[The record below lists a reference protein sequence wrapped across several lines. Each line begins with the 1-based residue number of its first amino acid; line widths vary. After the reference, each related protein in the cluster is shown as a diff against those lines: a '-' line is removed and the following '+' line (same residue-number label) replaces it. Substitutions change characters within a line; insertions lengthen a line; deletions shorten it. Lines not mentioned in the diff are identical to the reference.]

1 MVLTLIGGVGLF
13 LVGMTM
19 LTDGLKVAAGSALR
33 TILARFTRNRFSA
46 VASGALVTAVV
57 QSSSATTLA
66 TIGFVSAGLL
76 TFPQAI
82 GVIFGANV
90 GTTSTGWLVSLI
102 GFKVQMSALAF
113 PLIGAGALLMLLTD
127 GSKAAAGRAVAGF
140 GLIFVGID
148 FMQEAMASF
157 ADDIDL
163 GSFRG
168 DTIHGRLLLVLVG
181 VVMTVV
187 MQSSSAAVAT
197 TLTALNAGAI
207 NLDEAAALVIGQN
220 MGTTVTAG
228 VAAIGASVAARRTAV
243 AHVLF
248 NGVTG
253 VVALAALPLF
263 IDIADGLDD
272 SNDPAIS
279 LAAFHTVFNVAGVV
293 LLLPVIG
300 RFSRLVERLV
310 PEREPNL
317 AGYLDDTVLDIPQ
330 IAIDAARRTALR
342 IGEASLSTLE
352 DVLAGRN
359 HTPVGADVVV
369 ALEELQRFASRISAS
384 TEEDQERYLAVL
396 HAIDH
401 LHQLVLLAQQPPPPE
416 GIAAFPDQRQQLFQ
430 LVSEIRAWMSG
441 RIAEPPLET
450 AAGIARELAEWRA
463 QRRRELLEE
472 TARTAEDES
481 LVEHVSRGLGDWR
494 ARLRRRTVKREPAAE
509 IATGGLI
516 EQLDAMVWLSRAA
529 HHSWRFIRHLEVAGG
544 AEGEPEGRVHF
555 DPS

>member
-19 LTDGLKVAAGSALR
+19 LTEGLKVAAGAALR

-46 VASGALVTAVV
+46 VASGAFVTAVV

-90 GTTSTGWLVSLI
+90 GTTSTGWLVSLV

-127 GSKAAAGRAVAGF
+127 GSRAAAGKAIAGF

-168 DTIHGRLLLVLVG
+168 DTIQGRLLLVLVG
-181 VVMTVV
+181 VAMTVV

-253 VVALAALPLF
+253 VVALVALPFF

-272 SNDPAIS
+272 SNDPAVS

-317 AGYLDDTVLDIPQ
+317 AGYLDDTVLDVPQ

-352 DVLAGRN
+352 ESLRGNHVEAG
-359 HTPVGADVVV
+359 PEVAV

-384 TEEDQERYLAVL
+384 TDEDRERYLAVL

-416 GIAAFPDQRQQLFQ
+416 GVAAFPEQRQQVLD
-430 LVSEIRAWMSG
+430 LVSGIRAWMSG
-441 RIAEPPLET
+441 RIAEPPLEL
-450 AAGIARELAEWRA
+450 AAALAKELAEWRA

-472 TARTAEDES
+472 KARAAEDES
-481 LVEHVSRGLGDWR
+481 LVGHVSRGLGDWR
-494 ARLRRRTVKREPAAE
+494 ERLLRRPAKKEPE
-509 IATGGLI
+509 VEPATGGLI
-516 EQLDAMVWLSRAA
+516 EQLDAMVWLARAA

-544 AEGEPEGRVHF
+544 SAGAAEGRVRF